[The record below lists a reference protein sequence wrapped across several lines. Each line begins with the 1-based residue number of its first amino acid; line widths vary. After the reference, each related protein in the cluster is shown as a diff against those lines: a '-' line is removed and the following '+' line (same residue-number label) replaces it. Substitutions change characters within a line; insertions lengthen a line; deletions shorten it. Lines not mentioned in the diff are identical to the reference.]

1 MSLSGILN
9 SAATGLG
16 ASQTQIQ
23 VISNNI
29 ANVNTP
35 GYAREVVTQASVTA
49 ASGGGVSTGAISLAV
64 DQFLRQ
70 TSLTAT
76 AQAGSAGAISDVMDQ
91 AQALFGDP
99 TGPSGYF
106 SQLSQTFAA
115 FSTAAQ
121 NPASSVSRNQTLNS

>member
-35 GYAREVVTQASVTA
+35 GYAREIVTQASVTA
-49 ASGGGVSTGAISLAV
+49 ASGGGVATGAISLAV

-76 AQAGSAGAISDVMDQ
+76 AQAGGAGPVRRPHGPERLFQPAQPDLRRLLHRGPEPGVLGVEEPDAEFDQ
-91 AQALFGDP
+91 
-99 TGPSGYF
+99 
-106 SQLSQTFAA
+106 QL
-115 FSTAAQ
+115 
-121 NPASSVSRNQTLNS
+121 PE